1 MILLFWS
8 VNLTSPTLDRQWLTD
23 CIKSGV
29 RTSGVILSTA
39 FRLFDLNYK
48 LYVWSLSHNLHTNEM
63 VTYTDRYVIANN
75 TIETSSH
82 AQEVND
88 AILRG
93 ILPKMPVD
101 VITIEQ
107 AIKALNR
114 SG

>member
-1 MILLFWS
+1 
-8 VNLTSPTLDRQWLTD
+8 
-23 CIKSGV
+23 
-29 RTSGVILSTA
+29 
-39 FRLFDLNYK
+39 
-48 LYVWSLSHNLHTNEM
+48 M

-82 AQEVND
+82 AQEIND